1 MGRDAFRRGLLL
13 TCAAAAVV
21 AVAEPAVAQD
31 RRFDVPAQPAATA
44 IPAFAR
50 QAGLQILAPEAAVK
64 GVRTRAVVGV
74 YSTDAALALLLQGTG
89 LRVASRNG
97 RTLTL
102 VAGPQDGAAAGSAT
116 PDQVS
121 EVVVTGSNLKTPDT
135 PTPVN
140 TYGARKIAQS
150 GQVRL
155 ETFMNSLPEVS
166 LMAAAAGSTRY
177 GGTATVRLRGLPE
190 GSAAV
195 LLDGRR
201 TAVAG
206 LNVRAAFDIG
216 SVPVAMIDRVDVVP
230 IGSSAIYGSDAIG
243 GVVNI
248 VLKKR
253 FEGLDVVGSYSV
265 ADQHEERDFSLA
277 YGKAWDRA
285 SASVAIAYHANDGLF
300 GLDRELTRSSDFR
313 RFASKGGTDWRQQI
327 CTPGT
332 VRAVSGNLNGLT
344 SNVAAIP
351 ATGADQIANY
361 QAGSPNLC
369 SPYAQLALVTPSK
382 RGALLLSGDYELG
395 ANTTLYAQLLVSR
408 VENNTR
414 STYGR
419 SINSLVVPATNP
431 FNPFGQAVT
440 VTTAMPISSGT
451 LFSSD
456 TVRPVIGARGR
467 LGERW
472 DWDVSAWGTL
482 IHDDVLDTPETGTVP
497 ILTAM
502 LARTDPATA
511 LNPFN
516 VRSNSAAV
524 LAEAAPVVKLMSH
537 GELFNIS
544 GVLRGELFSLPA
556 GPIKVAF
563 GGEARHEGYKRRSY
577 SGFTEVLGDGARDAA
592 AVFAEA
598 AVPLL
603 GAPDEPAKVEA
614 TLAGRYDRF
623 SDFGGRFT
631 PSVGL
636 QARGPDGLRMTAT
649 YSTSF
654 KAPGLTWMNF
664 PRSTYANSTGLVD
677 PVRGES
683 YPMTLYIGG
692 NPDLRPETGEAYS
705 VGATWDSRRF
715 QGLHAGLT
723 YWRLTMQDR
732 VGVIPYQ
739 TMIQLESLFP
749 GRVVREPATG
759 GVAGRIV
766 SVDSTYVNFGDLRL
780 RGVDL
785 NVRYDWS
792 TGWGVWTPSIALTRM
807 LQYESKLLPNQP
819 FQDRLSRATSADA
832 WAPRY
837 KATVGMAWRNGAAS
851 ASLQGRY
858 VGRYLD
864 YQDRPNTNH
873 LGDFWLIDASAE
885 VPLSFVSKA
894 QAAERAYA
902 RISVSNVLN
911 RLPDYSNFNS
921 GIYGYDPYQSDL
933 IGRMVTVS
941 LGYRF

>member
-1 MGRDAFRRGLLL
+1 MARNVFRSGLLL
-13 TCAAAAVV
+13 TCATAGVV
-21 AVAEPAVAQD
+21 AAAEPAAAQD

-64 GVRTRAVVGV
+64 ELRTQAVVGV
-74 YSTDAALALLLQGTG
+74 YSTDAGLALLLQGTG

-97 RTLTL
+97 RTLIL
-102 VAGPQDGAAAGSAT
+102 VASPQGGNAAGSAA

-135 PTPVN
+135 PTPIN

-177 GGTATVRLRGLPE
+177 GGTSTVRLRGLPE

-201 TAVAG
+201 TGVAG

-216 SVPVAMIDRVDVVP
+216 SIPVAMIDRIDVVP

-265 ADQHEERDFSLA
+265 ADQHEERDVSLA
-277 YGKAWDRA
+277 YGRAWERA
-285 SASVAIAYHANDGLF
+285 SASVAFAYHDNDGLF
-300 GLDRELTRSSDFR
+300 GVDRELTRSSDFT

-351 ATGADQIANY
+351 AAGADQAANY
-361 QAGSPNLC
+361 RAGSPNLC
-369 SPYAQLALVTPSK
+369 SPYAQLALVTPSD
-382 RGALLLSGDYELG
+382 RRALLLSGDYELG
-395 ANTTLYAQLLVSR
+395 ANATLYAQLLVSR

-419 SINSLVVPATNP
+419 SINGLVVPANNP
-431 FNPFGQAVT
+431 FNPFGQNVT
-440 VTTAMPISSGT
+440 VTTAVPISSGT
-451 LFSSD
+451 LLTSD

-482 IHDDVLDTPETGTVP
+482 IHDDVLDAPETGTVP
-497 ILTAM
+497 ILTAL
-502 LARTDPATA
+502 LARTNPATA

-516 VRSNSAAV
+516 VSSNSAAV
-524 LAEAAPVVKLMSH
+524 LAEAAPVVKMMSH

-556 GPIKVAF
+556 GPIKAAF
-563 GGEARHEGYKRRSY
+563 GAEARHEGYNRRSY
-577 SGFTEVLGDGARDAA
+577 SGFSEVLGDGARDAA

-603 GAPDEPAKVEA
+603 GVPDEPAKVEA

-636 QARGPDGLRMTAT
+636 QARGADGLRLTAT

-692 NPDLRPETGEAYS
+692 NPDLKPETGKAYS
-705 VGATWDSRRF
+705 AGFTWDSRRF
-715 QGLHAGLT
+715 EGLHAGLT
-723 YWRLTMQDR
+723 YWRLTMEDR

-739 TMIQLESLFP
+739 TLIQLESLFP
-749 GRVVREPATG
+749 GRVVREPTTG
-759 GVAGRIV
+759 GVAGRII
-766 SVDSTYVNFGDLRL
+766 SVDSTYLNFGDLRL

-785 NVRYDWS
+785 NARYDWS
-792 TGWGVWTPSIALTRM
+792 TDWGVWTPSIAMTRT

-819 FQDRLSRATSADA
+819 FQDRLSRATSSDA

-858 VGRYLD
+858 VGSYLD
-864 YQDRPNTNH
+864 YQDRPNTSH
-873 LGDFWLIDASAE
+873 LGDFWLVDASAE
-885 VPLSFVSKA
+885 VPLTFVSKA
-894 QAAERAYA
+894 ATAERAYA
-902 RISVSNVLN
+902 RIAVSNLLN